1 MAIRP
6 TAEVAGSRDAD
17 DAAASV
23 HWLTTAT
30 PPRPAPARRRRVWIV
45 LGAGFVL
52 LWFAAALVALL

>member
-1 MAIRP
+1 MAVRP
-6 TAEVAGSRDAD
+6 TGEVAGSRDAD

-30 PPRPAPARRRRVWIV
+30 PPRHGLPRRWRLWIV
-45 LGAGFVL
+45 LGVGFVL